1 MVKHL
6 RESMRD
12 DPQSRKEQLQ
22 QTQNGTP
29 TTANMAGNTN
39 DKCGC
44 NLLFLWDKMHSI
56 DGVLLV
62 LIPGISRHNGGK

>member
-39 DKCGC
+39 EKCGC
-44 NLLFLWDKMHSI
+44 NLLFLWDK
-56 DGVLLV
+56 
-62 LIPGISRHNGGK
+62 NG